1 MDNVTHALA
10 GGLLAAA
17 TVAIVERRAPASPG
31 FRRTAALV
39 GVITAELPDSDLLYA
54 GSMMG
59 MGKLGYLL
67 HHRGH
72 THTVVFALAAAL
84 LAWAIARA
92 AARGV
97 RAHETRWPLLGLA
110 LAGTL
115 SHLALDYTNSYGVH
129 PFWPVENGWHYGDAV
144 YILEPWLWVVALP
157 ALFLLAR
164 TRTMRALLGT
174 LLVGVLAVSW
184 TIEMVERGVALA
196 LTIGAVAWSALLT
209 VTPPAR
215 RVVAAGA
222 AWLLVEGIFFTAS
235 GAARARVRTAVGPVT
250 LRDAV
255 LTPAVGDP
263 LCFRALV
270 VEVDGPTYRATAATV
285 APYPALRTVDRCGGA
300 DAGSEDA
307 GRAPTHASSPTV
319 RWGAEWSAPR
329 AELVMLARTH
339 CEVAAALQF
348 IRVPIWSRL
357 PDGRIALTDL
367 RYGGGRGFA
376 DLELAAN
383 PARCPTLVP
392 GWVPPR
398 RDVLGAG

>member
-39 GVITAELPDSDLLYA
+39 GVIAAELPDSDLLYA
-54 GSMMG
+54 GAALG

-72 THTVVFALAAAL
+72 THTVVFALVAGL
-84 LAWAIARA
+84 LVWAIARA
-92 AARGV
+92 ATRAAP
-97 RAHETRWPLLGLA
+97 AHETRWPLLGLA

-129 PFWPVENGWHYGDAV
+129 PFWPVENRWHYGDAV
-144 YILEPWLWVVALP
+144 FILEPWLWVVALP
-157 ALFLLAR
+157 TLLLLAR

-174 LLVGVLAVSW
+174 LLVGVLIAAW
-184 TIEMVERGVALA
+184 TIGMVERGVALA
-196 LTIGAVAWSALLT
+196 LTIGALAWSALLV
-209 VTPPAR
+209 VTPATR
-215 RVVAAGA
+215 RVIAAGA
-222 AWLLVEGIFFTAS
+222 AWLVVEGIFFTAS
-235 GAARARVRTAVGPVT
+235 GAARARVRTAVGPGT

-255 LTPAVGDP
+255 LTPAVGNP

-270 VEVDGPTYRATAATV
+270 VEVDGPTYRATGATV
-285 APYPALRTVDRCGGA
+285 APYPALRTADRCGGA
-300 DAGSEDA
+300 DAELPTA
-307 GRAPTHASSPTV
+307 VPTPTHASSPTV

-329 AELVMLARTH
+329 AELVTLARTH
-339 CEVAAALQF
+339 CEVAAALRF
-348 IRVPIWSRL
+348 IRVPIWNRL
-357 PDGRIALTDL
+357 PDGGIALSDL

-376 DLELAAN
+376 DLELAAR
-383 PARCPTLVP
+383 PARCPTRVP

-398 RDVLGAG
+398 QDVLGAG